1 MQEQHRFYRNFSGSG
16 DELFPF
22 RVKVETTDLY
32 IRAERD
38 VRREALEAAKEAR
51 AVIAAHGA
59 ERPEFLTTFS
69 PLALPGKNFHP
80 LLASMYEAA
89 SAADVGPM
97 AAVAGAVAEWVARAL
112 LPFSSRVLVENGG
125 DIYIASDREVKVG
138 VYAGESP
145 FSGRLAVALPAD
157 GMPVSICTSSGTVG
171 PSISLGHADAATI
184 IAKSGALADA
194 AASALGNRIQ
204 TAADIEAALK
214 HALGIPGVLGA
225 LGIVGDRIGCM
236 GSVRLEK
243 L

>member
-1 MQEQHRFYRNFSGSG
+1 MQEQHRFYRQFGASVDG
-16 DELFPF
+16 LFPF

-38 VRREALEAAKEAR
+38 LRREALEAAKEAR
-51 AVIAAHGA
+51 AVIAAHGE
-59 ERPEFLTTFS
+59 ERPEFLTSFS
-69 PLALPGKNFHP
+69 PLEPPEGPLHP
-80 LLASMYEAA
+80 LLAAMFEAA

-112 LPFSSRVLVENGG
+112 LPHSGRVLVENGG
-125 DIYIASDREVKVG
+125 DIFILSDRDATVG
-138 VYAGESP
+138 LYAGESP
-145 FSGRLAVALPAD
+145 FSGRLAVVLP
-157 GMPVSICTSSGTVG
+157 GVEMPVSICTSSGTVG
-171 PSISLGHADAATI
+171 PSISLGKADAATI

-214 HALGIPGVLGA
+214 HAMGIPGVLGA

-236 GSVRLEK
+236 GSVKLEK
-243 L
+243 I